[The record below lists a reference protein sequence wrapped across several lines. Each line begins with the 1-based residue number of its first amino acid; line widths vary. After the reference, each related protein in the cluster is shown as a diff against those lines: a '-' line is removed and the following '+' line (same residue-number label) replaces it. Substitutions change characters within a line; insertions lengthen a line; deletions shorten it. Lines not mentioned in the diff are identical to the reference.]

1 MKVSVSSNND
11 FMRINCC
18 LATTVDA
25 RSSMFTLVQGSQIN
39 NHIANVNV
47 YRGPYFSPHVEY
59 AATTLM
65 VLTIVLVLK

>member
-1 MKVSVSSNND
+1 
-11 FMRINCC
+11 
-18 LATTVDA
+18 
-25 RSSMFTLVQGSQIN
+25 MFTLVQGSQIN